1 MASIVGF
8 IVWTRYLLK
17 QEKKW
22 VGQPMKVFMITYNEH
37 KMILFNVKMTFILFF
52 YKKLFILL
60 KLFAIIKAY
69 STVQGYMRE
78 VYIMSKYKIAGL
90 TAITTMFF
98 ITGGVVSA
106 DNVTL
111 TAQGPTSHK
120 VSEPCEAEFKGL
132 TATFEGPTHRTSDPC
147 LTEKEIPSVN
157 EKNFINYAGPGG
169 RGTEGSFSPEWHE
182 KLAKIKLP
190 YFFQFNNR

>member
-1 MASIVGF
+1 M
-8 IVWTRYLLK
+8 R
-17 QEKKW
+17 
-22 VGQPMKVFMITYNEH
+22 
-37 KMILFNVKMTFILFF
+37 FILFF
-52 YKKLFILL
+52 YKKLFMLL

-78 VYIMSKYKIAGL
+78 VYIMSKYKIARL

-98 ITGGVVSA
+98 ITGGAVSA
-106 DNVTL
+106 DHVTL
-111 TAQGPTSHK
+111 QFEGPTSYK
-120 VSEPCEAEFKGL
+120 VSDPCEVTSETVK
-132 TATFEGPTHRTSDPC
+132 ATFEGGTHQTSDPC

>member
-1 MASIVGF
+1 
-8 IVWTRYLLK
+8 
-17 QEKKW
+17 
-22 VGQPMKVFMITYNEH
+22 
-37 KMILFNVKMTFILFF
+37 MILHNIKMRFILFF

-69 STVQGYMRE
+69 LTVQGYMRE

-98 ITGGVVSA
+98 ITGGAVSA

-111 TAQGPTSHK
+111 QFEGPTSYK
-120 VSEPCEAEFKGL
+120 VSDPCEVTSETVK
-132 TATFEGPTHRTSDPC
+132 ATFEGATHRTSDPC
-147 LTEKEIPSVN
+147 LAEERIPSVTR
-157 EKNFINYAGPGG
+157 ENFVNYAGSGD
-169 RGTEGSFSPEWHE
+169 RGTEGSFSPELHE
-182 KLAKIKLP
+182 KLAKLKLP

>member
-1 MASIVGF
+1 MR
-8 IVWTRYLLK
+8 TH
-17 QEKKW
+17 
-22 VGQPMKVFMITYNEH
+22 NEH
-37 KMILFNVKMTFILFF
+37 KMILCNIKMSFVLFF

-98 ITGGVVSA
+98 ITGGAVSA

-132 TATFEGPTHRTSDPC
+132 TATFEGPTPRTSDPC
-147 LTEKEIPSVN
+147 LAEERIPSVN
-157 EKNFINYAGPGG
+157 EKNFINYAEPGD
-169 RGTEGSFSPEWHE
+169 RGTEGRVSKRLSET
-182 KLAKIKLP
+182 LANLKIP
-190 YFFQFNNR
+190 YFFSINK